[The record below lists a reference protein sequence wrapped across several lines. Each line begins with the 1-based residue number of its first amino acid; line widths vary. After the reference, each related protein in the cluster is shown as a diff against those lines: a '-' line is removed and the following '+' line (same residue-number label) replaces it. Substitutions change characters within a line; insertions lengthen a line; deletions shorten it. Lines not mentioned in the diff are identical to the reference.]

1 MCAESAD
8 FENLEGGEGQMLN
21 QDKVYARVNQLD
33 QTVLYVAGKNKAVL
47 IVWEW
52 QESEGK

>member
-8 FENLEGGEGQMLN
+8 FENLEGEGQMLN
-21 QDKVYARVNQLD
+21 QDKVYARVNKLD

-47 IVWEW
+47 ILWEW